1 MLNRILVALI
11 GIPLLITVLLKGGF
25 LLLLFVN
32 FVILV
37 GLFEFYKMAEI
48 GGKKPDVNLGFFKI
62 QGLIP
67 KRRHEIGITLA
78 DTIQNEL
85 ISLDDITKKLE
96 NANLDVEME
105 RVIDSILEKKLASEI
120 TTRFPMIAMFLNE
133 SALNK
138 IKDAIKGSIME
149 NKDQIIGI
157 LFETLEKNVDFK
169 EIIVEKVDGFSL
181 EELERIT
188 FSLAKKE
195 LKHIEIIGAILGGLI
210 GVVQFVITVFI

>member
-1 MLNRILVALI
+1 MLIKAV
-11 GIPLLITVLLKGGF
+11 LLIVIGSMIGWITNYIAIKM
-25 LLLLFVN
+25 LFRP
-32 FVILV
+32 
-37 GLFEFYKMAEI
+37 YKEI
-48 GGKKPDVNLGFFKI
+48 NLGIFKI

-78 DTIQNEL
+78 DTIQKEL
-85 ISLDDITKKLE
+85 ISIDDIMKKLE
-96 NANLDVEME
+96 NANLDVQME
-105 RVIDSILEKKLASEI
+105 KIIDSILEKKLASEI
-120 TTRFPMIAMFLNE
+120 TAKFPMIAMFLNE

-138 IKDAIKGSIME
+138 IKEAIKGSIME
-149 NKDQIIGI
+149 NKDQIISM

-169 EIIVEKVDGFSL
+169 EIIVEKVDAFSL

-210 GVVQFVITVFI
+210 GVAQFIITVLI

>member
-1 MLNRILVALI
+1 MLVKAL
-11 GIPLLITVLLKGGF
+11 LLIVIGSMIGWVTNYIAIKM
-25 LLLLFVN
+25 LFRP
-32 FVILV
+32 
-37 GLFEFYKMAEI
+37 YKEI
-48 GGKKPDVNLGFFKI
+48 NLGFFKI

-149 NKDQIIGI
+149 NKDQIIGM

-181 EELERIT
+181 EELERII

>member
-1 MLNRILVALI
+1 MLVKAL
-11 GIPLLITVLLKGGF
+11 LLIVIGSMIGWITNYIAIKM
-25 LLLLFVN
+25 LFRP
-32 FVILV
+32 
-37 GLFEFYKMAEI
+37 YREI
-48 GGKKPDVNLGFFKI
+48 NLIFFKI

-85 ISLDDITKKLE
+85 ISLEDITKKLE
-96 NANLDVEME
+96 NADLDIEME
-105 RVIDSILEKKLASEI
+105 KVIDSILEKKLASEI

-138 IKDAIKGSIME
+138 IKDAIKESIME
-149 NKDQIIGI
+149 NKEQIIEM

-169 EIIVEKVDGFSL
+169 EIIVEKVDAFSL

-195 LKHIEIIGAILGGLI
+195 LKHIEIIGAILGGII